1 MDTELQAL
9 EANQTWSMVSL
20 PLGQRSIGCK
30 WVFKI
35 KYKSDGTIDR
45 YKARLVAKGFTQRE
59 GIDYKETFAPVAKLT
74 NVRLLLSAQ
83 SKLNLI
89 GYCDADWAPCPITCR
104 SVTGTVGSFKSTAMD
119 RSCWAPSLGS
129 TSQLRYSTR
138 GAIIMTPLLTK
149 LLAGQLVP
157 VDAAIKEN
165 IRKQS
170 VYADISSPTSL
181 QGPAL
186 STFQIIRLSA
196 NFLIMSQSQN
206 SWEADKMLDV
216 YIYDYLMKRKLH
228 ASAKAFQAEGKV
240 ATDPVAIDAPG
251 GFLFEWW
258 SVFWD
263 IFIARTNEKH
273 SEAAASYIETCSA
286 AAAAATAAAAAAAAA
301 AQQQQRR
308 DGTQLHNG
316 TANDSL
322 LRQNPATAN
331 SMATKMY
338 EERLKLPTQRDAMDD
353 AAIKQRLGDNMSQL
367 LDPNHASMMKATT
380 AGGQPPGQM
389 LHGPTGGVLGNLQQ
403 PHSRSQQLPGS
414 SQDIKSEMM
423 NPRAVASEGSLIGAH
438 GSNQGGNN
446 LTLKGW
452 PLTGFDRLRS
462 GILQQQNPLMQS
474 PQPYNQLLQQQQ
486 LMLAQQNLPSPSSND
501 LDSRRMRMLL
511 NNRNMVLGK
520 DGQLSSVGVPNAGS
534 PVQVGCPVLPRGD
547 ADMLMKPAYQL
558 QQQQMQSNNQ
568 QQQQYLQHPLSSQHS
583 HNSSQHLQQHEK
595 IMGSGGMAPDGSM
608 PNTFQGNDQASKN
621 QLGRKRKQPVSSS
634 GPANSSGTVN
644 TTGPSPSSPSTPS
657 THTVDGVSMPT
668 LPPNGGSSKSVLMFG
683 SDGLGSLASA
693 PNKLTDVD
701 RFVDDGSLEDNVE
714 SFLSHDDA
722 DPRGRVA
729 QCSDVGKGFSFTEVQ
744 LIPASKNKVECC
756 HFSSDGKSLATGGHD
771 RKAVLWCTETYSVKS
786 TLEEHSQ
793 WITDVRFSPSMSR
806 LATSSADKTVRVWDA
821 DNPGYSLRNF
831 VGHSTTVESVD
842 FHPSKEDLLCSCDHN
857 IEMRYWSI
865 KNGSC
870 AGVFK
875 GGATQ
880 VRFQP
885 RFGRNLAAAA
895 DNFVSILDV
904 ETQVC
909 RLKLQGHKS
918 GVHSVCWNPSGE
930 YLASVSDD
938 LVRVWTVGSSC
949 KGEFIHELS
958 CSGNK
963 FNTCVFHPTYPALL
977 VIGCYETLELWNMAE
992 NKTMTLHAHDKLVSS
1007 LAVSNA
1013 TGLVASASHDKC
1025 VKLWK

>member
-1 MDTELQAL
+1 
-9 EANQTWSMVSL
+9 
-20 PLGQRSIGCK
+20 
-30 WVFKI
+30 
-35 KYKSDGTIDR
+35 
-45 YKARLVAKGFTQRE
+45 
-59 GIDYKETFAPVAKLT
+59 
-74 NVRLLLSAQ
+74 
-83 SKLNLI
+83 
-89 GYCDADWAPCPITCR
+89 
-104 SVTGTVGSFKSTAMD
+104 
-119 RSCWAPSLGS
+119 
-129 TSQLRYSTR
+129 
-138 GAIIMTPLLTK
+138 
-149 LLAGQLVP
+149 
-157 VDAAIKEN
+157 
-165 IRKQS
+165 
-170 VYADISSPTSL
+170 
-181 QGPAL
+181 
-186 STFQIIRLSA
+186 
-196 NFLIMSQSQN
+196 MSQSQTN
-206 SWEADKMLDV
+206 WEADKMLDV

-228 ASAKAFQAEGKV
+228 ASAKAFQDEGKV
-240 ATDPVAIDAPG
+240 STDPVAIDAPG

-273 SEAAASYIETCSA
+273 SEAAASYIETQVIKA
-286 AAAAATAAAAAAAAA
+286 REQQQQQKPQLQDQMQMQQLLLQRHAQQQQQQRQQQQQQQQPQQQQQ
-301 AQQQQRR
+301 QQQQRR

-338 EERLKLPTQRDAMDD
+338 EERLKLPPQRDAMDD

-367 LDPNHASMMKATT
+367 LDPNHVSMMKAAT

-389 LHGPTGGVLGNLQQ
+389 LHGTPGGVLGNLQQ

-414 SQDIKSEMM
+414 SQDIKSEVM
-423 NPRAVASEGSLIGAH
+423 NPRAVAPEGSLIGTH
-438 GSNQGGNN
+438 GSNQGNNN

-462 GILQQQNPLMQS
+462 GILQQQNSLMQS

-486 LMLAQQNLPSPSSND
+486 LMLAQQNLASPSSND
-501 LDSRRMRMLL
+501 LDNRRMKMLL

-520 DGQLSSVGVPNAGS
+520 DGQLSSVDVPNVGS
-534 PVQVGCPVLPRGD
+534 PAQVGCPVLPRGD
-547 ADMLMKPAYQL
+547 ADMLMKL

-568 QQQQYLQHPLSSQHS
+568 QQQPYSQHPLSGQHS
-583 HNSSQHLQQHEK
+583 QNSSQHLQQHEK
-595 IMGSGGMAPDGSM
+595 IMGSGSMAPDGSM
-608 PNTFQGNDQASKN
+608 PNTLQGNDQASKN

-657 THTVDGVSMPT
+657 THTAGDVMSMPT
-668 LPPNGGSSKSVLMFG
+668 LPHNGGSSKSLLMFG
-683 SDGLGSLASA
+683 SDGLGSRASA

-722 DPRGRVA
+722 DPRGRVVR
-729 QCSDVGKGFSFTEVQ
+729 CSDVSKGFSFKEVQ
-744 LIPASKNKVECC
+744 LIPASTNKVECC
-756 HFSSDGKSLATGGHD
+756 HLSSDGKSLATGGHD

-786 TLEEHSQ
+786 TLDEHSQ

-821 DNPGYSLRNF
+821 DNPGYSLRTF
-831 VGHSTTVESVD
+831 TGHSSTVMSVD
-842 FHPSKEDLLCSCDHN
+842 FHPSKEDFLCSCDN
-857 IEMRYWSI
+857 NSEIRYWSI

-875 GGATQ
+875 GGASQ

-885 RFGRNLAAAA
+885 CFGRNLAAAA

-918 GVHSVCWNPSGE
+918 AVHSVCWDPSGD

-938 LVRVWTVGSSC
+938 LVRVWTIGSSC

-977 VIGCYETLELWNMAE
+977 VIGCYETLELWNMTE

-1007 LAVSNA
+1007 LAVSSA